1 MLMEEMKRSLLK
13 FGVVGMAFLFAA
25 SCATVPVSQRDNQ
38 VEKLIGELNTADI
51 DRVMELSARPFLFD
65 GEIIIL
71 ESDLRTMWTNLREVG
86 FTFDAATV
94 TELGPTNETSYRSF
108 ADSMEVRVW
117 FEKYAAEDAAL
128 ATVETS
134 YGTFLIVT
142 GDRLKRLPYIF
153 GFTGPQE
160 G

>member
-1 MLMEEMKRSLLK
+1 MLIREMKRSLLQL
-13 FGVVGMAFLFAA
+13 GAVALVFLFAA
-25 SCATVPVSQRDNQ
+25 SCATVPVSQRDNR
-38 VEKLIGELNTADI
+38 VEKLIAELNTADI

-71 ESDLRTMWTNLREVG
+71 ESDLRTMWTNLREAG

-94 TELGPTNETSYRSF
+94 TELGPTSDTTYQSF

-128 ATVETS
+128 ATVDTS

-153 GFTGPQE
+153 GFTGPEE